1 MSPIRVILSGASTSR
16 SEALAE
22 SKDPCVSLPL
32 RGYRKAFAPCPESN
46 R

>member
-1 MSPIRVILSGASTSR
+1 MSPIRVILSGASASR

-22 SKDPCVSLPL
+22 SKDPYVPLPL
-32 RGYRKAFAPCPESN
+32 HGYRKAFSPCPGPN